1 MDPNVSITQLGQLF
15 INVPADTH
23 GMEFLV
29 FLEEAS
35 KIVLLELIGM
45 EINVIVSILNL
56 EFSQELVYLQLISLE
71 LQQLQLQDL

>member
-15 INVPADTH
+15 INAPADTH

-29 FLEEAS
+29 FSEEVN
-35 KIVLLELIGM
+35 KIALLELIGM

-56 EFSQELVYLQLISLE
+56 EFSQEPAYLQLISLE